1 MKKNIEILFKTL
13 GIALGKIYPYRF
25 NLKIRLLYH
34 WIYSFWVS
42 SFFNSIGKYSRIRP
56 MSFLKGGKY
65 ITIGSNVYI
74 GKNSVLTAW
83 DKYQNNESCPEITIG
98 DGTLIGE
105 YCHISAIN
113 KIEIGKN
120 VLTGR
125 WLTIVD
131 NSHGVS
137 SIEMVVIPPLFRDL
151 YSKGSVI
158 IEDNVWIGDKVTI
171 LAGVKIGKGSIIGA
185 NAVVT
190 NDIPENSIAGG
201 NPARLIKLMI

>member
-1 MKKNIEILFKTL
+1 MKKYIEILLNPL
-13 GIALGKIYPYRF
+13 GLALGYIYPYWF
-25 NLKIRLLYH
+25 NQKMLLLYH
-34 WIYSFWVS
+34 WIYLFWIS
-42 SFFNSIGKYSRIRP
+42 SCFQSVGRYSCIKP
-56 MSFLKGGKY
+56 MGLLKGGKY
-65 ITIGSNVYI
+65 IIIGSNVYI
-74 GKNSVLTAW
+74 EKNSVLTAW
-83 DKYQNNESCPEITIG
+83 DKYQNNEPCPEITIG
-98 DGTLIGE
+98 DGTSIGE

-137 SIEMVVIPPLFRDL
+137 SIEMVVIPPLVRDL